1 MVAWLVKC
9 VCRAGYGGTWA
20 GQKIWEGQT
29 CQADSEF
36 QQPQAAGDWE
46 GGQMPYA
53 RRMRQRI
60 HKAIWD
66 HYLGEGWRQ
75 ALEAETDADSQRP

>member
-1 MVAWLVKC
+1 
-9 VCRAGYGGTWA
+9 
-20 GQKIWEGQT
+20 
-29 CQADSEF
+29 
-36 QQPQAAGDWE
+36 
-46 GGQMPYA
+46 MPYA